1 MRKLVLYASAAIL
14 FGGLL
19 MTKLSAGAMAQ
30 SAEPGWGQPTLSG
43 SAVQPGRPDATPL
56 HPTDPL
62 PPRNTNGAV
71 AVLNCS
77 NSANNPAHVDLS
89 TGQPGW
95 TLTGPS
101 GPAAIVLASNVAW
114 SAVAGAPW
122 IGPAAPAVIG
132 VYTYKT
138 QVRINPCPKGR
149 AARIAVT
156 YRADNIGTL
165 FVGGVQHQAQLGTYN
180 YGFLPASLTTKTV
193 VLPVG
198 TSGIQTIELRVQ
210 NTGGPTGLAAN
221 VQVTR

>member
-14 FGGLL
+14 FGGLP
-19 MTKLSAGAMAQ
+19 MTTLSVGAMAQ

-43 SAVQPGRPDATPL
+43 SGPGAGESGA
-56 HPTDPL
+56 L
-62 PPRNTNGAV
+62 PPGSTNGAV

-165 FVGGVQHQAQLGTYN
+165 FVGGVQQQAQLGTYN